1 MKPREPTRIID
12 NWINLIKT
20 WSEKKLFS
28 TFLTLIIWGVG
39 FVPSSPSESSS
50 DYMPDHTKIIL
61 RSMLFGR
68 LLWNR
73 NHFQRIFITQH
84 SQKLMRK
91 VRNKLTNLRYW
102 KDWYKRRKCLIYFF
116 FFFCLQK
123 ERAAGVLNFLFSF
136 LHFCLVPYIY
146 THSLG

>member
-1 MKPREPTRIID
+1 MK
-12 NWINLIKT
+12 W
-20 WSEKKLFS
+20 KKLFS

-116 FFFCLQK
+116 FFFLSTKRTRSGCVK
-123 ERAAGVLNFLFSF
+123 FFCFLF
-136 LHFCLVPYIY
+136 YIFVLFPIY
-146 THSLG
+146 IHTPWVKGACDQM